1 METISERIEK
11 LKKYHHKLIDKL
23 LKLYIYEESSKY
35 IDKLFEIKLNDFK
48 SLDKLRCLDMSN
60 RDYLIVS
67 VMDQYKKHVDKES
80 LKEDLYRKICNR
92 YDLYM
97 DEKTFNKNNNS
108 YFKNKMKKIN
118 IKKTDN

>member
-1 METISERIEK
+1 
-11 LKKYHHKLIDKL
+11 
-23 LKLYIYEESSKY
+23 
-35 IDKLFEIKLNDFK
+35 
-48 SLDKLRCLDMSN
+48 MSN

-80 LKEDLYRKICNR
+80 LKENLYRKICNR
-92 YDLYM
+92 YDLYI

-108 YFKNKMKKIN
+108 YSKNKMKKIN